1 MVMPTDAMPGSA
13 PLSGHGSL
21 AIDATDRR
29 ILALLCEDGRMSIR
43 SLADRAGVS
52 RSGAYA
58 RVERL
63 RATGVIEGYGA
74 RLSPERL
81 GLQVTAHVF
90 VTLQQDGWQAVLP
103 QLRAIP
109 EVVYCA
115 AMAADHDV
123 FLIVRAASME
133 AIRRVVLDRLQHLP
147 SVLRTRTTFVLE
159 EESCGDAGLVGILD
173 AVPLPSAAPL
183 PTIPRPTRG
192 RRDAYRGR
200 SEGREGPSLA
210 PTVGA

>member
-1 MVMPTDAMPGSA
+1 MVMPADALPGSA
-13 PLSGHGSL
+13 PASGHDAH

-43 SLADRAGVS
+43 TLADRAGVS

-63 RATGVIEGYGA
+63 RATGVIVGYGA
-74 RLSPERL
+74 RLSPGRM

-90 VTLQQDGWQAVLP
+90 VTLQQDGWRAALP

-123 FLIVRAASME
+123 FLIVRAASMDVV
-133 AIRRVVLDRLQHLP
+133 RRVVLDRLQHLP
-147 SVLRTRTTFVLE
+147 SVLRTRTAFVLD
-159 EESCGDAGLVGILD
+159 EESCGDAGLVRILE
-173 AVPLPSAAPL
+173 AEPPPSTRTAPTPLPVQRDTDPAATGGQRSLKASASA
-183 PTIPRPTRG
+183 
-192 RRDAYRGR
+192 
-200 SEGREGPSLA
+200 S
-210 PTVGA
+210 